1 MEDGSHKTEIPAA
14 SGSDCPVLSCLVSG
28 ADAGA
33 SWFSQNHQRQRN
45 PQLEELARTLARQVT
60 LNVAPLMRTD
70 SPDEKRIQAI
80 LDQLTDESR
89 ILDAGVYDE
98 QGDLI
103 ARSGESVDVRDR
115 LALDGKKAGGY
126 FNQQIVEPIAGKNG
140 PLGYLRLT
148 LDTHTLATEAQQVD
162 NTTNIL
168 RLMLLLSLAIGVVLT
183 RTLLQGKRTRW
194 QQSPFLLTASKP
206 VPEEEESEKKSDPLL
221 QERKSLCPHYAC
233 SSLTLTTRGL
243 TWRWRS
249 VFFARCPPRSAFCF
263 SGAMP
268 TR

>member
-1 MEDGSHKTEIPAA
+1 MARTKLKFRLHRAVI
-14 SGSDCPVLSCLVSG
+14 VLFCLALLV
-28 ADAGA
+28 ALMQGA

-115 LALDGKKAGGY
+115 LALDGKKRAAILTSRLS
-126 FNQQIVEPIAGKNG
+126 NLLPGK
-140 PLGYLRLT
+140 T
-148 LDTHTLATEAQQVD
+148 D
-162 NTTNIL
+162 
-168 RLMLLLSLAIGVVLT
+168 
-183 RTLLQGKRTRW
+183 
-194 QQSPFLLTASKP
+194 
-206 VPEEEESEKKSDPLL
+206 
-221 QERKSLCPHYAC
+221 
-233 SSLTLTTRGL
+233 
-243 TWRWRS
+243 
-249 VFFARCPPRSAFCF
+249 RSAIC
-263 SGAMP
+263 A
-268 TR
+268 